1 MSRIINT
8 AGSPQTQRNR
18 LRRTIA
24 EALNL
29 LMRKADFDAESK
41 DLTATIVLALRGIA
55 DSVEQTTEAWEKRDY
70 YMKAEEFRREWAWV
84 APMERMIRTAL
95 LEGQVASLPPLF
107 VQLMARFQDITIT
120 KQTRD
125 SSVWEGAFDKL
136 KAESGKQKA

>member
-55 DSVEQTTEAWEKRDY
+55 DSVDQTTEAWEKRDY
-70 YMKAEEFRREWAWV
+70 YMKAEEFRREWSWV

-95 LEGQVASLPPLF
+95 IEGQVASLPLLF

-125 SSVWEGAFDKL
+125 SSVWEGAFEKL
-136 KAESGKQKA
+136 QAESGKQKV

>member
-29 LMRKADFDAESK
+29 LMRKSDFDTESK
-41 DLTATIVLALRGIA
+41 DLTAIIVLSLRGI
-55 DSVEQTTEAWEKRDY
+55 DESVEQTTEAWEKRDY

-107 VQLMARFQDITIT
+107 VQLIGRFQDITIT

-125 SSVWEGAFDKL
+125 SSVWDGAFEKL
-136 KAESGKQKA
+136 KTESRTQKA